1 MWHCVTK
8 LLTQALCNGTTA
20 LFLFYF
26 HSYCFLKHVWAAVIE
41 YHRLG
46 VLNDRNAFLI
56 ILEAERSRIK
66 VLTDSTPWQD
76 VYS

>member
-1 MWHCVTK
+1 MGPQHYFCFISSPIV
-8 LLTQALCNGTTA
+8 
-20 LFLFYF
+20 FL
-26 HSYCFLKHVWAAVIE
+26 SMSSSPWAAVIE